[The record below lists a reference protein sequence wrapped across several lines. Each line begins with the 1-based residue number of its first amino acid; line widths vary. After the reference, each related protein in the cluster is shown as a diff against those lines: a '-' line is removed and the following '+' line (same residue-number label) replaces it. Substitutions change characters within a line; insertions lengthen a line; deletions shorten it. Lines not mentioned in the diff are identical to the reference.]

1 MKKSGRGR
9 QLAIFGVGVAT
20 ALAGMA
26 MFFAP
31 SLYDVVDEGRD
42 LRPYKSGY
50 VYEIRVADTVTVYA
64 AEESRPDPDVISGS
78 AFVAL
83 ATAALMAFLLLTA
96 AGAPRRLRAFYA
108 LSAAGAAFLA
118 ADELVAIHETVGHNM
133 AFLSDLP
140 VIERPDDLIIALYL
154 IPAAAFLFAF
164 RDVLASS
171 RRAVGFFAA
180 GLAFFGAAALS
191 DIAGVGADEPLEV
204 LSAACIAGG
213 FVALIATHLTGHLRR
228 ADEPKGEPPPGAAT
242 TTALTV
248 N

>member
-1 MKKSGRGR
+1 MKNRGRTR
-9 QLAIFGVGVAT
+9 QLAIVGVGVAT

-50 VYEIRVADTVTVYA
+50 VYEIRIADSATVYA
-64 AEESRPDPDVISGS
+64 AEESRPDTDVISGS
-78 AFVAL
+78 ALVAL
-83 ATAALMAFLLLTA
+83 ATAALMTCLLLTA
-96 AGAPRRLRAFYA
+96 AGAPRRLRHFYA

-118 ADELVAIHETVGHNM
+118 TDELLAIHETVGHNM
-133 AFLSDLP
+133 VFLSDLP
-140 VIERPDDLIIALYL
+140 VVERPDDLIIALYL

-164 RDVLASS
+164 RDVLTGS
-171 RRAVGFFAA
+171 RRALGFFAA
-180 GLAFFGAAALS
+180 GLALFFAAGLA

-213 FVALIATHLTGHLRR
+213 FVSLIVGHLTGLIRG
-228 ADEPKGEPPPGAAT
+228 ADEPEGPSQPPGAVA
-242 TTALTV
+242 APSAI
-248 N
+248 